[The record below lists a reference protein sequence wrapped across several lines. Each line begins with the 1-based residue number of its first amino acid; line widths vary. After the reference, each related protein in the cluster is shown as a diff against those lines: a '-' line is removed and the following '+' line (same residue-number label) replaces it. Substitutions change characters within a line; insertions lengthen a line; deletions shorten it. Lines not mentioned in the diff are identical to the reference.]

1 MLIAKPFRRSYNK
14 VTRPEAIPGIGSDPG
29 IGSGFLIVGCIGG
42 NSIFDKIFTVISSI
56 QDCFTS

>member
-1 MLIAKPFRRSYNK
+1 MLRAKPFRRSYNK
-14 VTRPEAIPGIGSDPG
+14 VTRPEAIPGIGSGLG

-42 NSIFDKIFTVISSI
+42 NSIVDKILPI